1 MNSLLSKPDF
11 IVYGPEEIEI
21 PELLIPVFHGS
32 VEKSFQTGLTGII
45 DRFCTE
51 ELKALAGKNYS
62 GLRMKCDL
70 YLEPGFIPDKV
81 QKNKIFAEAF
91 ELQMTREGIKITAS
105 AQEGLRQGVNTLLEL
120 FRTRMCRGK
129 IRVFTMQDAP
139 RLPIRGVHLFLPA
152 RADLPFYRRF
162 VSRFLPA
169 LHCNTVFLEVGGG
182 MRFDRHP
189 EINEGTQAFARWVFD
204 HHSRPMG
211 PGGRFQDSAHVEL
224 AGGDCLE
231 KDEVRALVEWTRSC
245 GVEVIPEIP
254 SLTHSYYLT
263 AAHREIAELPDALW
277 PDAYCASNPRS
288 REILF
293 DVMEEYIETI
303 SPRMIHIGHDEWR
316 APALCPKCQ
325 NKAPE
330 LFAQDVCAIHEFL
343 SKKNIAAAMWA
354 DGLLPICDGAATY
367 TCIDSIPRD
376 ILLLH
381 WEWQFA
387 RHQER
392 LSSRNFKM
400 ILGNFNMQMQ
410 QNEWEETI
418 ADPNILGAEISSWIG
433 MNRDRFAV
441 EGTLWQML
449 CSANF
454 LWQGTR
460 LSQDDMN
467 SLASNYL
474 PHINSRFADTPL
486 ASCVRD
492 TNSVPVEISSHLNT
506 GSLVSNSAM
515 EWAVDSLLPGQRS
528 WRNVTVDVPDPWN
541 NKYMKCVL
549 TAASGSQLEENSS
562 RSTFLETLEKCT
574 ADIPESV
581 TVKVGKKVEGLLFF
595 HFSSN
600 SGIRKN
606 APYQTVDEED
616 PLEWCCHIGFY
627 EINYASGTVEK
638 IPLRCGFNIDDFKTF
653 YGDRSKFP
661 LPDSVPAIRVDAF
674 SGTPAGAVGA
684 LEWRNPR
691 PDDEI
696 TSVTVRAIANTS
708 QVFPVLFA
716 LTALE

>member
-1 MNSLLSKPDF
+1 MKSFLSKPDF
-11 IVYGPEEIEI
+11 IEYGQHEVEI
-21 PELLIPVFHGS
+21 PEIILPLFCGS
-32 VEKSFQTGLTGII
+32 FEKSFQKALTNTIE
-45 DRFCTE
+45 RFCTE
-51 ELKALAGKNYS
+51 ELKFLAGKGFS
-62 GLRMKCDL
+62 GRKDFCKLC
-70 YLEPGFIPDKV
+70 LEPNFIPARVPKDKV
-81 QKNKIFAEAF
+81 LAEAF
-91 ELQMTREGIKITAS
+91 EFSLTSGEIKITAS
-105 AQEGLRQGVNTLLEL
+105 TQGGIRQGVNTLLEL
-120 FRTRMCRGK
+120 FRTQMCRGK
-129 IRVFTMQDAP
+129 CRSFTLRSAP
-139 RLPIRGVHLFLPA
+139 RLPIRGVHIFLPS

-182 MRFDRHP
+182 MRFERHP
-189 EINEGTQAFARWVFD
+189 EINEGTKAFARWVFD
-204 HHSRPMG
+204 HHNRPMG

-231 KDEVRALVEWTRSC
+231 KDEVRSLVEWTREC
-245 GVEVIPEIP
+245 GLEVIPEIP

-293 DVMEEYIETI
+293 DVMDEYIEVMA
-303 SPRMIHIGHDEWR
+303 PQMIHIGHDEWR
-316 APALCPKCQ
+316 APALCPKCL

-330 LFAQDVCAIHEFL
+330 LFAQDVCAIHDHL
-343 SKKNIAAAMWA
+343 SQKGIRSAMWA
-354 DGLLPICDGAATY
+354 DGLLPICDGSTTY
-367 TCIDSIPRD
+367 TCIDKIPRD

-381 WEWQFA
+381 WGWQFA
-387 RHQER
+387 HHQER

-418 ADPNILGAEISSWIG
+418 SDPNMLGAEISSWIG
-433 MNRDRFAV
+433 MNRDRFAL

-454 LWQGTR
+454 LWQGER
-460 LSQDDMN
+460 LKQEEMN
-467 SLASNYL
+467 HLASNYL
-474 PHINSRFADTPL
+474 PHVAGCFEETPP
-486 ASCVRD
+486 ASCVRGTESFPID
-492 TNSVPVEISSHLNT
+492 LSSHLNS
-506 GSLVSNSAM
+506 GALVSNGAM
-515 EWAVDSLLPGQRS
+515 EWSVESLLPGKRK
-528 WRNVTVDVPDPWN
+528 WRNLTVDVPDPWS

-549 TAASGSQLEENSS
+549 TAASGSQFEENTS

-574 ADIPESV
+574 SDIPESV
-581 TVKVGKKVEGLLFF
+581 TVTVGKKVEGLLFF

-600 SGIRKN
+600 AGIRKN

-627 EINYASGTVEK
+627 EINYASGAKES
-638 IPLRCGFNIDDFKTF
+638 IPLRCGLNIDDFKTF

-661 LPDSVPAIRVDAF
+661 LPDNPPALRVDAF
-674 SGTPAGAVGA
+674 SGTPSGAVGA
-684 LEWRNPR
+684 MEWKNPR
-691 PDDEI
+691 PDDEV
-696 TSVTVRAIANTS
+696 TSVTVRAIANSS